1 MISSWS
7 APQSAGVHSAT
18 LAIFL
23 HVDEAEPHGYVRM
36 PPIEET
42 VTAHLCPASAKTM
55 GSDISLPSKPSRMTA
70 HLASKAYSSAGEG
83 ASALHAM
90 AVFQVFQA
98 KLLQSLEGG
107 TISPDAV
114 NDLRAVTDFMLM
126 ATMRAAQAI
135 GRAMGFMVVQQS
147 IYGLPKPT
155 LGTQTARCF

>member
-1 MISSWS
+1 
-7 APQSAGVHSAT
+7 
-18 LAIFL
+18 
-23 HVDEAEPHGYVRM
+23 
-36 PPIEET
+36 
-42 VTAHLCPASAKTM
+42 M
-55 GSDISLPSKPSRMTA
+55 GSDISLPSKPSSMTA

-126 ATMRAAQAI
+126 ATMRAA
-135 GRAMGFMVVQQS
+135 
-147 IYGLPKPT
+147 
-155 LGTQTARCF
+155 